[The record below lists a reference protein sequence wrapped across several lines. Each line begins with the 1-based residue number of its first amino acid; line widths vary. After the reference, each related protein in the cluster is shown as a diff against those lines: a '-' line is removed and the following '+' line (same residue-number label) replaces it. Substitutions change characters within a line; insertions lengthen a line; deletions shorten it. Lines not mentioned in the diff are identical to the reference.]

1 MNMHGSTSV
10 GLACVLALATAVA
23 APAPCNAQDHHHE
36 EEGLHFSHPLIT
48 ESITPDTKV
57 RVNFL
62 DAAPGGGEVE
72 AGGEYAFRRTI
83 SIEVELP
90 YDLEESAAGN
100 LDVSLKLANYAF
112 EESSVLIGYGAGFG
126 LPTATGVTDNSL
138 ELSPFVDA
146 GLQRGGWE
154 FIGWAQLGTR
164 AAGTGGVGPELALY
178 ASALYHVSPRVQTI
192 LEYDGHTTPW
202 SRYSTTGVR
211 ELTPGIK
218 LRPFP
223 DPHILLGAGL
233 SLPFGNAP
241 YDRRLII
248 SGFYHF

>member
-1 MNMHGSTSV
+1 MHGPTTV
-10 GLACVLALATAVA
+10 VLACALALGRAVA
-23 APAPCNAQDHHHE
+23 APAHCAAQDHHQE

-72 AGGEYAFRRTI
+72 AGGEYAFRRTF

-90 YDLEESAAGN
+90 YDLEESAVGN
-100 LDVSLKLANYAF
+100 LDVNLKLANYAF

-126 LPTATGVTDNSL
+126 LPTAAGVADNSL

-146 GLQRGGWE
+146 GFQRAGWE
-154 FIGWAQLGTR
+154 FTGWAQLDTR
-164 AAGTGGVGPELALY
+164 SAGTAGLGPELGLF
-178 ASALYHVSPRVQTI
+178 ASALYHVAPRVQAI

-202 SRYSTTGVR
+202 SRYSTTGLH

-233 SLPFGNAP
+233 SLPFGGGP
-241 YDRRLII
+241 YDRRLIV